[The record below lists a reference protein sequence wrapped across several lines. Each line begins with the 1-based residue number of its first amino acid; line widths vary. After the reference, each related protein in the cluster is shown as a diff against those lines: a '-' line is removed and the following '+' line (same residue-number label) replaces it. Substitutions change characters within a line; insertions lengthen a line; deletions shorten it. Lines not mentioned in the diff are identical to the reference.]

1 MMSATGRK
9 IPVNKQTLRLYTDRL
24 GPGACSDALAPTNR
38 TVYVAEGTA
47 VIRDGGS
54 TAALGANSA
63 WQGSAAITI
72 TAGPAG
78 ARLLRWDLSAGDPA
92 LLAGANLK
100 SELTLEGMPRIDQGI
115 DYLMRCDRVD
125 FPPGGVAFTHT
136 HQGSGIRCLQSGRIR
151 IETEGHDFWVEP
163 GGAWF
168 ETGHDPVFAETW
180 PDGPSHFIRVMILP
194 RSIRGK
200 SSIRYVNAEDQ
211 DKPKSQKYQVF
222 VDEPIA

>member
-1 MMSATGRK
+1 MKKR
-9 IPVNKQTLRLYTDRL
+9 TLRLYTDRL

-63 WQGSAAITI
+63 WQGNAAITI
-72 TAGPAG
+72 SAGPAG
-78 ARLLRWDLSAGDPA
+78 ARLLRWDLSAGGPA

-100 SELTLEGMPRIDQGI
+100 TELTLEGMPRIDQGV

-136 HQGSGIRCLQSGRIR
+136 HQGPESAACRAAAFASRPRATTFGSSLMARGSRPVTIRFSPRRGRTAR
-151 IETEGHDFWVEP
+151 RT
-163 GGAWF
+163 
-168 ETGHDPVFAETW
+168 
-180 PDGPSHFIRVMILP
+180 
-194 RSIRGK
+194 
-200 SSIRYVNAEDQ
+200 SSA
-211 DKPKSQKYQVF
+211 
-222 VDEPIA
+222 